1 MIGKITKRNILFIL
15 LAASFLLIL
24 FLSGLLSP
32 FLSNYER
39 SNWDKTLIDK
49 IDFVET
55 AFQKNYDARS
65 NRLLIIDSQI
75 KGTLRT
81 RLRNNRFDL
90 RTIFDTFSNTMYN
103 DYSIQIYDT
112 TGSLYAWN
120 SEVIFYAREVPQ
132 LIQNL
137 NQTFFSGHK
146 LITYLSLADTIRL
159 NGIRFILVTSLPIYK
174 HFTLADGNGSAVNV
188 ADSLSDALE
197 VDVSIDYSP
206 LAQPSKDGRKYSFS
220 ILNNYKNKIA
230 TASFDNPSLD
240 AQLNSDK
247 NDVFLF
253 QGVVVI
259 LILLIGGAWSYPSF
273 KKISGKAIRLVIIV
287 VYLAILRTLLFVF
300 GVPVSLIHNSL
311 TDASNFSS
319 VFAYGIVRSPL
330 EFTITILFL
339 FIGLLVAYKYV
350 LVYLEEQKPAVKIK
364 RTTFLL
370 FFLIT
375 VPFYLL
381 ALRGLGASIRSVVFD
396 STIRYFKVF
405 SLIPTPPIFLM
416 DLNILILAFC
426 VVLFMM
432 ILLVFLFSKEI
443 FAGSKKNVRFF
454 FFIFLL
460 VQLSG
465 WLLDELQSEPQGT
478 PLIRV
483 LSITITFVLAY
494 LVVFAGKR
502 RLILLVYCAF
512 AASLISVSLL
522 SYYNYEIER
531 ESLKTTAHEL
541 TRTNESVVEF
551 MVFQTMTQIQQ
562 NENLIGAIQQKKDLS
577 PYAFMQWTN
586 SMFYRES
593 VRSAIE
599 FYDAQKKFA
608 GGFQTN
614 KEFYTE
620 PFENYLNGIS
630 DSVKIYKQ
638 ADLYGDE
645 ITLLG
650 VSPLRS
656 GDTTI
661 GYMVVSAIYDED
673 YFNFSYLPNFLIA
686 QRSGISSALDLSK
699 LRVFDFHD
707 RELVRSFGDV
717 SLSEQDQKILLNA
730 GFNNSNEAW
739 LNMTMNGEE
748 NLVYA
753 LKITSPGKNKVLAIA
768 LELKKYSWNLSNFF
782 KIFFVHTLVIAVIL
796 LIFLITRLKQLG
808 EALRSFRTRLIGA
821 FLVVSIIPLIVI
833 AFYFRNLTEEKSYE
847 LIQRRLN
854 ELNVQIESYIG
865 TYMNST
871 SLNTVTIFNKA
882 SSDLGINFSV
892 YENGSL
898 VYSPQNN
905 FVNAGLFPITLSSNV
920 YRDCVLGKYQKLL
933 TTENFEGSL
942 YNTVYTRETI
952 NGASYIISVN
962 DLMNVVSYPFS
973 DVDLDFF
980 LFGIFSLAA
989 ILLILFSTL
998 LAGQISL
1005 PVRKLTA
1012 ATKSIGNGDLNVEV
1026 SSQTKGEIGD
1036 LVEGFNQMVNR
1047 IKQSQADIAQFER
1060 EAAWKEMAKQVAH
1073 EIKNPLTPM
1082 KLSIQQL
1089 IAAYKDRSPKFD
1101 LIFEKVTETVASQ
1114 IEILKNIASE
1124 FSNFARMPRLNIE
1137 RIDIAASISDVLNLF
1152 AHENKSINF
1161 STPENGVYVKADQDE
1176 LKRTFIN
1183 MIRNSIQAESQKISV
1198 TLSKEENSCK
1208 VKIEDDGV
1216 GIDKENIEKVFDY
1229 SFTTKTGGMG
1239 LGLSL
1244 AKRFI
1249 ESVGGSIQVEK
1260 SSKEGTAFLLTFP
1273 LAE

>member
-1 MIGKITKRNILFIL
+1 MISKITKRNKLFIL
-15 LAASFLLIL
+15 LVAFLLLIL
-24 FLSGLLSP
+24 FLSGLLST
-32 FLSNYER
+32 FLSNKER
-39 SNWDKTLIDK
+39 DNWDKTLIDK
-49 IDFVET
+49 TDFVEN
-55 AFQKNYDARS
+55 AFQKTFDGRS
-65 NRLLIIDSQI
+65 NQLLAIDSKI
-75 KGTLRT
+75 KKELRSK
-81 RLRNNRFDL
+81 LQKDKFDL
-90 RTIFDTFSNTMYN
+90 RTIFDSFSGTTLG
-103 DYSIQIYDT
+103 DYSVQLYDT
-112 TGSLYAWN
+112 TGNLYAWN
-120 SEVIFYAREVPQ
+120 SEVIFYAREIPR
-132 LIQNL
+132 LLQNL

-146 LITYLSLADTIRL
+146 LMTYLSVADTIRL
-159 NGIRFILVTSLPIYK
+159 SGIQFILVASSPVYK
-174 HFTLADGNGSAVNV
+174 HYTLTDEESVEVNV
-188 ADSLSDALE
+188 ADSLSDDLG

-206 LAQPSKDGRKYSFS
+206 LAQPSKDGRKYSFL

-230 TASFDNPSLD
+230 LASFDNPSLD

-247 NDVFLF
+247 NNVFLF
-253 QGVVVI
+253 QGVLAT
-259 LILLIGGAWSYPSF
+259 LILLIIGVWNYTSL
-273 KKISGKAIRLVIIV
+273 KKISSKTVRLIV
-287 VYLAILRTLLFVF
+287 VVLYLTALR
-300 GVPVSLIHNSL
+300 VSLFEFGIPASFVHDSL

-319 VFAYGIVRSPL
+319 IFAYGMVRSPL
-330 EFTITILFL
+330 EFTITVVFL
-339 FIGLLVAYKYV
+339 LAALIVLYKFV
-350 LVYLEEQKPAVKIK
+350 LIYLEEQKNSAKINLAG
-364 RTTFLL
+364 FYLPL
-370 FFLIT
+370 LIT
-375 VPFYLL
+375 IPLYLL
-381 ALRGLGASIRSVVFD
+381 TLRGLGAAMRSVVFD

-416 DLNILILAFC
+416 DLNILVLAFC
-426 VVLFMM
+426 AILFMLVLL
-432 ILLVFLFSKEI
+432 ILLFSKPL
-443 FAGSKKNVRFF
+443 FVSKKKNLQVFVLAFIIVQFF
-454 FFIFLL
+454 A
-460 VQLSG
+460 

-483 LSITITFVLAY
+483 LSIVLTFVFVY
-494 LVVFAGKR
+494 FVVFKGKR
-502 RLILLVYCAF
+502 RPLILIYYAI

-541 TRTNESVVEF
+541 TRTNENVVEF
-551 MVFQTMTQIQQ
+551 MVLQTMTQIQQ
-562 NENLIGAIQQKKDLS
+562 NDKLIDALQQREDLS
-577 PYAFMQWTN
+577 PDAFVLWTN

-620 PFENYLNGIS
+620 PFENYLNGVT
-630 DSVKIYKQ
+630 DSLKIYKQ
-638 ADLYGDE
+638 ANLYGDE
-645 ITLLG
+645 ITLVG
-650 VSPLRS
+650 VSPLKS
-656 GDTTI
+656 GDTLI

-673 YFNFSYLPNFLIA
+673 YFNFSYLPDFLIA
-686 QRSGISSALDLSK
+686 QGSGISSALDLSK

-717 SLSEQDQKILLNA
+717 SLSEQDQKTILNA
-730 GFNNSNEAW
+730 DFSNYNETW
-739 LNMTMNGEE
+739 LNMTMNGED

-753 LKITSPGKNKVLAIA
+753 LKIDSPDKHKVLAIA

-782 KIFFVHTLVIAVIL
+782 KIFFVHTLIIAIIL
-796 LIFLITRLKQLG
+796 LIFLTTRLKQLG
-808 EALRSFRTRLIGA
+808 EALRAFRTRLIGA

-833 AFYFRNLTEEKSYE
+833 AFYFRNLTEEKNAE

-854 ELNVQIESYIG
+854 ELTAQIESYIG
-865 TYMNST
+865 TYINTT
-871 SLNTVTIFNKA
+871 SLNPTSIFAKA
-882 SSDLGINFSV
+882 SHDLGINFSV

-898 VYSPQNN
+898 VYSPQND
-905 FVNAGLFPITLSSNV
+905 FVNVGLFPITLFSTV
-920 YRDCVLGKYQKLL
+920 YRDCILGKYQKLF
-933 TTENFEGSL
+933 TAESFEASS
-942 YNTVYTRETI
+942 YNAVYTKEAI
-952 NGASYIISVN
+952 NGANYIVSVN

-980 LFGIFSLAA
+980 LFGIFSLAV

-998 LAGQISL
+998 LGGQISL

-1026 SSQTKGEIGD
+1026 SYQAKGEIGD
-1036 LVEGFNQMVNR
+1036 LVEGFKNMVNR

-1089 IAAYKDRSPKFD
+1089 IAAYKDKSPKFD

-1137 RIDIAASISDVLNLF
+1137 RINIVASINEVLNLF
-1152 AHENKSINF
+1152 ANENKSINF
-1161 STPENGVYVKADQDE
+1161 STTETVVYVNSDQDQ
-1176 LKRTFIN
+1176 LKRTFVN
-1183 MIRNSIQAESQKISV
+1183 MIRNSIQAEAKKISV
-1198 TLSKEENSCK
+1198 TLTKEDDFCK
-1208 VKIEDDGV
+1208 IKIEDNGL
-1216 GIDKENIEKVFDY
+1216 GIDQENIEKVFDD
-1229 SFTTKTGGMG
+1229 SFTTKSGGMG

-1249 ESVGGSIQVEK
+1249 ESVGGTIHVEK